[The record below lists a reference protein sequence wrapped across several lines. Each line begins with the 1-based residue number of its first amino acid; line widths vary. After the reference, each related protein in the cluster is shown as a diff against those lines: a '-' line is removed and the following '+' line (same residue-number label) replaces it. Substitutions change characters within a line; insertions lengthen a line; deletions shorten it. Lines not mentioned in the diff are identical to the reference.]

1 LCCDV
6 LQASASNFKQLRWG
20 AIRSEQHGNS
30 MRLSGFVLP
39 AGYLIPLSLTVMNE
53 GDVPMSRVLFLGTL
67 LFVGFFVSATGAQER
82 NYLQAPFPAASN
94 ITMQWNYSCL
104 SGQACSFNCQ
114 GAGNASSVTQL
125 TIYLGS
131 MPISTNQTSPAMF
144 FAFTARDIPRGQ
156 GFSVSTGLGNLS
168 CQVNGMTLDY
178 AGPLK

>member
-1 LCCDV
+1 
-6 LQASASNFKQLRWG
+6 
-20 AIRSEQHGNS
+20 
-30 MRLSGFVLP
+30 M
-39 AGYLIPLSLTVMNE
+39 
-53 GDVPMSRVLFLGTL
+53 PMSRVLFLGTL
-67 LFVGFFVSATGAQER
+67 LFVGFFVSATRAQEKR
-82 NYLQAPFPAASN
+82 TYLQAPFPAASS

-104 SGQACSFNCQ
+104 SGQACSFTCP
-114 GAGNASSVTQL
+114 GAGSASSVIQL

-131 MPISTNQTSPAMF
+131 IPISTNQSSAAMF